1 MPNSYAIEY
10 YRGKYEK
17 LGEYVL
23 QGFPFH
29 RCFSVVYRKFARLP
43 QKLVN
48 SIKIKVRFVL

>member
-23 QGFPFH
+23 HGFPFH
-29 RCFSVVYRKFARLP
+29 RCFSAVYRKFAQLP